1 MDISYFLVFVL
12 GFILGSII
20 VYLISFQLRNSFSND
35 SDKAFRKFQDF
46 ASEKLNDKIEKA
58 DYRFEEKKK
67 LIDNNLEKVSK
78 SLNELMSQSTLLKT
92 KLDESQKETINLR
105 QTTIDL
111 KNILSNSQSRGQ
123 WGERMAK
130 DILNMIKT
138 NAKIL
143 ILYNSLHLINIFF
156 ISNTPKRT

>member
-1 MDISYFLVFVL
+1 MDITYFLVFVL

-58 DYRFEEKKK
+58 DYQFEEKKK

-130 DILNMIKT
+130 DILNMMG
-138 NAKIL
+138 L
-143 ILYNSLHLINIFF
+143 IENVNYTYQDLSLIHI
-156 ISNTPKRT
+156 